1 MLCCAVSHDVA
12 HMFSKNSAGNQD
24 GRGRNWLVYLVYLVC
39 LVGRI
44 GTNQRNQIDQ
54 RDNMNKTDVHV
65 P

>member
-12 HMFSKNSAGNQD
+12 RMFSKNSAENQGD
-24 GRGRNWLVYLVYLVC
+24 EKQVYLVC
-39 LVGRI
+39 LVYPVGRI

-54 RDNMNKTDVHV
+54 RNQMNQRDVHV